1 MKNFIQH
8 LSEAQKTYEF
18 RVKLAN
24 IDPAHCLDRL
34 KSALETYSLQ
44 EMSEVKRLPIQENVI
59 EFPSFGPTQVYQ
71 FDVTLAYPCMDAQ
84 LRQLIAERCDLP
96 SSVIVVI
103 PRNHPELLWR
113 EGEGELREYVQGEEV
128 LTTPFPAPD
137 AAQKA
142 ASKAYAGAESILK
155 ELNPTKD
162 RWTIAGHDLTDGAE
176 NKPEK
181 ITTGKTTNSIP
192 QGKVDPVG
200 SKQNKIP
207 SPVKG

>member
-71 FDVTLAYPCMDAQ
+71 FDVSLAYPCMDTQ

-113 EGEGELREYVQGEEV
+113 EGEGELREYVQGENV
-128 LTTPFPAPD
+128 LTQPLPAPD
-137 AAQKA
+137 EAQKA

-162 RWTIAGHDLTDGAE
+162 KWTIAGHDLTDGAE

>member
-71 FDVTLAYPCMDAQ
+71 FDVTLAYPCMDTQ

>member
-24 IDPAHCLDRL
+24 IDPAHCLGRL

-71 FDVTLAYPCMDAQ
+71 FDVSLAYPCMDAQ

-162 RWTIAGHDLTDGAE
+162 KWTIAGHDLTDGAE